1 MIPPLGFISTI
12 YFVYF
17 FLLFNH
23 NTITLYY
30 SKKVNFITDAG
41 TASDSVVDCIWYVST
56 HLFLLMYKS
65 PFHLGKSYLPSQRD
79 KPCRIIASPLY
90 AMGNRCSLEGR
101 LINEMQRKMAHCI
114 CKDFFV
120 FFKLNYYFFHMKSL
134 WVKNKV

>member
-41 TASDSVVDCIWYVST
+41 TASDSVVDCI
-56 HLFLLMYKS
+56 
-65 PFHLGKSYLPSQRD
+65 
-79 KPCRIIASPLY
+79 
-90 AMGNRCSLEGR
+90 
-101 LINEMQRKMAHCI
+101 
-114 CKDFFV
+114 
-120 FFKLNYYFFHMKSL
+120 
-134 WVKNKV
+134 